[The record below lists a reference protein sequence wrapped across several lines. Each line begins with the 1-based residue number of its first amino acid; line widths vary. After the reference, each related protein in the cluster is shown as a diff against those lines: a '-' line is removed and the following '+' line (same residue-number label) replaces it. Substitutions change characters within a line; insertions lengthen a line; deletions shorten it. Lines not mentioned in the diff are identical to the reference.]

1 MRTPKLE
8 NQPAFIRGLLA
19 AWEETLIAA
28 LLVGCGVLIMMTRG
42 VIEPA
47 AKLWAMLLFVQALPF
62 ASALLL
68 SMINALPRGQRRPV
82 TLPMGGAE
90 QAKSPAAE

>member
-1 MRTPKLE
+1 L
-8 NQPAFIRGLLA
+8 IRGLLA

-28 LLVGCGVLIMMTRG
+28 LLVGFGVLIMMTRG
-42 VIEPA
+42 VVEPA

-62 ASALLL
+62 ASALVL
-68 SMINALPRGQRRPV
+68 SMINALPFGQRRHV
-82 TLPMGGAE
+82 ALPLGAAE